1 MYPRFLQFGSL
12 VIPTYGVLIAVGIL
26 AGLGLSMTLA
36 RRIGLDPEK
45 VWNLGLIAVS
55 AAIIGSRLL
64 LILENWQAFR
74 AVPLLL
80 LHIGAIH
87 SQGAFFGGIA
97 LACVAALAYVRYAH
111 LPLLR
116 TLDVV
121 APSLALAHAISSLGS
136 FAAGRDYGRPTSL
149 PWGITFTSRFA
160 ARTTGV
166 PLGVPLH
173 PTQLYASAASF
184 ALCIA
189 LLALIKRPRDTK
201 MHDTKM
207 HDGEIMGTWL
217 FLFGVTQFFL
227 EFLRADPARPAL
239 FAGALTS
246 TQLAAIIMVLLG
258 GLLWLRPLRPEKPE
272 KEVAIAG

>member
-12 VIPTYGVLIAVGIL
+12 IIPTYGVLIAVGIL

-121 APSLALAHAISSLGS
+121 APSLALAHAIASLGS

-149 PWGITFTSRFA
+149 SWGITFTSRFA

-166 PLGVPLH
+166 PLGIPLH
-173 PTQLYASAASF
+173 PTQLYASAAGF
-184 ALCIA
+184 ALCGA
-189 LLALIKRPRDTK
+189 LLALIKRPQRDAK
-201 MHDTKM
+201 MR
-207 HDGEIMGTWL
+207 DGEIMGVWL

-258 GLLWLRPLRPEKPE
+258 GLLWLRPHRPEKPE